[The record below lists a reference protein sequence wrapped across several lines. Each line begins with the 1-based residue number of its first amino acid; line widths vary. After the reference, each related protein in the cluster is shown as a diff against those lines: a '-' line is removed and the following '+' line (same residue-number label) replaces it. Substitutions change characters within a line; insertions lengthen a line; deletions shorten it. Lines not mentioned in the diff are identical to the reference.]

1 VTSTNNEELEGT
13 TLNVYAYVVKEG
25 NPVGPREVMRAAN
38 LSSPS
43 VAYWH
48 LQKLEA
54 LGLLDKNKYGEYVVK
69 EKISVSGHLWIGRNL
84 VPRLIF
90 YSFFF
95 MGILGV
101 EIGLIAVPFLLNG
114 QAPELYLFY
123 LIAPTTIA
131 MALFLCEGL
140 ILRRKTRPE
149 TSKRKPV
156 VDRLTQTDRQ
166 SPRPQ
171 HKKES
176 YQSDQITH
184 TLCFTQLPSE
194 S

>member
-1 VTSTNNEELEGT
+1 
-13 TLNVYAYVVKEG
+13 
-25 NPVGPREVMRAAN
+25 MRATN

-54 LGLLDKNKYGEYVVK
+54 LGLLDKNKYGEYVVR
-69 EKISVSGHLWIGRNL
+69 EKIGVSGHLWIGRNL

-101 EIGLIAVPFLLNG
+101 EIGLIAVPFFLNG
-114 QAPELYLFY
+114 QAPALYLFY
-123 LIAPTTIA
+123 LITPTTIA
-131 MALFLCEGL
+131 TVLFLGEGL

-149 TSKRKPV
+149 TAKRKLAV
-156 VDRLTQTDRQ
+156 E
-166 SPRPQ
+166 
-171 HKKES
+171 K
-176 YQSDQITH
+176 
-184 TLCFTQLPSE
+184 
-194 S
+194 

>member
-1 VTSTNNEELEGT
+1 VTNTNTEELEGT
-13 TLNVYAYVVKEG
+13 TLNVYAYLVKEG

-69 EKISVSGHLWIGRNL
+69 ERISVSGHLWIGRNL

-101 EIGLIAVPFLLNG
+101 EIGLIAVPFFLNR

-131 MALFLCEGL
+131 MVLFLCEGL
-140 ILRRKTRPE
+140 ILRKKTRPE
-149 TSKRKPV
+149 TAKRKLAV
-156 VDRLTQTDRQ
+156 E
-166 SPRPQ
+166 
-171 HKKES
+171 K
-176 YQSDQITH
+176 
-184 TLCFTQLPSE
+184 
-194 S
+194 

>member
-1 VTSTNNEELEGT
+1 MANTNSEELEGT
-13 TLNVYAYVVKEG
+13 TLNVYAYLVKEG
-25 NPVGPREVMRAAN
+25 NPVGPREVMRATN

-69 EKISVSGHLWIGRNL
+69 EKIGVSGHLWIGRNL
-84 VPRLIF
+84 VPRLIC

-101 EIGLIAVPFLLNG
+101 EIGLIAIPFFLNR
-114 QAPELYLFY
+114 QAPALYLFY
-123 LIAPTTIA
+123 LITPTTIA
-131 MALFLCEGL
+131 TVLFLGEGL

-149 TSKRKPV
+149 TAKRKLAV
-156 VDRLTQTDRQ
+156 E
-166 SPRPQ
+166 
-171 HKKES
+171 K
-176 YQSDQITH
+176 
-184 TLCFTQLPSE
+184 
-194 S
+194 

>member
-1 VTSTNNEELEGT
+1 MTNTNNEELEGT
-13 TLNVYAYVVKEG
+13 TLNVYAYLVKEG

-69 EKISVSGHLWIGRNL
+69 ERISVSGHLWIGRNL
-84 VPRLIF
+84 VPRLIC

-101 EIGLIAVPFLLNG
+101 EIGLIAIPFFLNR
-114 QAPELYLFY
+114 QAPALYLFY
-123 LIAPTTIA
+123 LITPTTIA
-131 MALFLCEGL
+131 TVLFLGEGL

-149 TSKRKPV
+149 TAKRKLAV
-156 VDRLTQTDRQ
+156 E
-166 SPRPQ
+166 
-171 HKKES
+171 K
-176 YQSDQITH
+176 
-184 TLCFTQLPSE
+184 
-194 S
+194 

>member
-1 VTSTNNEELEGT
+1 VTNTNSEELEGT
-13 TLNVYAYVVKEG
+13 TLNVYAYLVKEG
-25 NPVGPREVMRAAN
+25 NPVGPREVMRATN

-69 EKISVSGHLWIGRNL
+69 EKIGVSGHLWIGRNL

-114 QAPELYLFY
+114 QAPALYLFY
-123 LIAPTTIA
+123 LITPTTIA
-131 MALFLCEGL
+131 TVLFLGEGL

-149 TSKRKPV
+149 TAKRKLAV
-156 VDRLTQTDRQ
+156 E
-166 SPRPQ
+166 
-171 HKKES
+171 K
-176 YQSDQITH
+176 
-184 TLCFTQLPSE
+184 
-194 S
+194 

>member
-1 VTSTNNEELEGT
+1 VTNTNNEELEGT
-13 TLNVYAYVVKEG
+13 TLNVYAYLVKEG

-69 EKISVSGHLWIGRNL
+69 EKIGVSGHLWIGRNL
-84 VPRLIF
+84 VPRLIC

-101 EIGLIAVPFLLNG
+101 EIGLIAIPFFLNR
-114 QAPELYLFY
+114 QAPALYLFY
-123 LIAPTTIA
+123 LITPTTIA
-131 MALFLCEGL
+131 TVLFLGEGL

-149 TSKRKPV
+149 TAKRKLAV
-156 VDRLTQTDRQ
+156 E
-166 SPRPQ
+166 
-171 HKKES
+171 K
-176 YQSDQITH
+176 
-184 TLCFTQLPSE
+184 
-194 S
+194 